1 MAINQETIEK
11 YKSLDWQKLLRKDL
25 GVAGELD
32 SIEQNLQRIKTI
44 IDRIFSYQLTLEQIP
59 NYERT
64 FENVLNNLIQELNS
78 QIIDNYSDV
87 NQKESKLTFIRQ
99 KEESIVTQLN
109 TVLTYLQFADPAN
122 DVRQKDLEKKSK
134 LLEDNLKTVD
144 ELTKKVK
151 KSVDT
156 SGAIAEGQEVR
167 LYGKEFERMAEGEF
181 IEENFNLFKWTLF
194 KFKKYSF
201 SGNKQKAFKNS
212 VGMFSSLIFTAVMAC
227 IFVFGKQL
235 SIEGDGTFLQ
245 RIWNTILE
253 QNVLLKLVIISAGGY
268 LVAHFSRNYSA
279 EMNMY
284 YVNKHRQLTLNSHQ
298 RILDSVRGTESNNDV
313 ETKNAILLQVT
324 RTMFDVQ
331 ETGYLKNGMSPV
343 PTTQIIETIRSGTGK

>member
-1 MAINQETIEK
+1 MAINQEIIKK
-11 YKSLDWQKLLRKDL
+11 YNNLDWQKLLRENL
-25 GVAGELD
+25 GEAGKLNG
-32 SIEQNLQRIKTI
+32 IEQNLQRVKTI

-78 QIIDNYSDV
+78 QIIDSYSDV
-87 NQKESKLTFIRQ
+87 KLAFVRR
-99 KEESIVTQLN
+99 KEESIISQLN
-109 TVLTYLQFADPAN
+109 PILTYLQFADPAN

-134 LLEDNLKTVD
+134 QLEDNLKTVD

-156 SGAIAEGQEVR
+156 SGAIAEGQEVK

-181 IEENFNLFKWTLF
+181 TEERFDIFKWTLF
-194 KFKKYSF
+194 HFKKYSF
-201 SGNKQKAFKNS
+201 IGNKQKAGRNS
-212 VGMFSSLIFTAVMAC
+212 LGMFSSLIFTALMAC
-227 IFVFGKQL
+227 MFVFGKQL
-235 SIEGDGTFLQ
+235 SVEGDGTFFQ

-284 YVNKHRQLTLNSHQ
+284 YINKHRQLTLNSHQ

-313 ETKNAILLQVT
+313 ETKNVILLQVT
-324 RTMFDVQ
+324 RAMFDVQ
-331 ETGYLKNGMSPV
+331 ETGYLKNGTSPV
-343 PTTQIIETIRSGTGK
+343 PTTQIIETVKSGTGK